1 MKKVLFVI
9 PTMRMGGAERSLVS
23 LLKALDPER
32 VQADL
37 LLFEAGGVLQKEIP
51 EWIHVMEADPITRG
65 MTLELRWYL
74 RDLAKRSLPAAAS
87 RVWMSV
93 RASLRSRFHLS
104 PAFSWDAAKKHIPP
118 LPGRFDA
125 AVGFLEGFT
134 DFYIVDKVTADR
146 KIGWIHTDMSE
157 RPYNQIEERYYA
169 SLDVLAV
176 ISNMCQQAFSGRYPR
191 AGKRTVV
198 VPNLVL
204 PDEVKRKAKQ
214 QEGPPWDKDRFH
226 LITVGRLTEA
236 KGIGTAIQTC
246 KILRDKGVPVVWHVY
261 GEGELRETLEKQIEE
276 YALRDSFILEGL
288 TDNPYPY
295 MKASD
300 VVVQPSRWEGKSL
313 VLDEAKI
320 LGKAIVVTD
329 YTSVSDQIRDG
340 VTGIVTGMEPEQIAQ
355 GIERVLSDTGLRH
368 DLEENCRSE
377 KGDWV
382 ESLSTF
388 YKMIDV

>member
-1 MKKVLFVI
+1 MKRVLFVI

-32 VQADL
+32 VRADL
-37 LLFEAGGVLQKEIP
+37 LLFEAGGVLQNEIP
-51 EWIHVMEADPITRG
+51 EWIHIMEADPITRG

-93 RASLRSRFHLS
+93 RASLRSRFHLA
-104 PAFSWDAAKKHIPP
+104 PAFSWDAAKRHVPP
-118 LPGRFDA
+118 LSGRYDA
-125 AVGFLEGFT
+125 AVGFLEGFA
-134 DFYIVDKVTADR
+134 DFYVVDKVTAER
-146 KIGWIHTDMSE
+146 KIGWIHISMHGRPYSE
-157 RPYNQIEERYYA
+157 REGEYYKCF
-169 SLDVLAV
+169 DRIAV
-176 ISNMCQQAFSGRYPR
+176 ISDLCLQDFSALYPS
-191 AGKRTVV
+191 AGK
-198 VPNLVL
+198 
-204 PDEVKRKAKQ
+204 KAGIVRNIVSPAEIQ
-214 QEGPPWDKDRFH
+214 DKADSFSVNWNKSVHH
-226 LITVGRLTEA
+226 LITVGRLTEQ
-236 KGIGTAIQTC
+236 KGIDTAIQAC
-246 KILRDKGVPVVWHVY
+246 RILLNKGVPVVWHVY

-340 VTGIVTGMEPEQIAQ
+340 VTGIVSGMEPEQIAQ
-355 GIERVLSDTGLRH
+355 GIERVLSDTGLRR